1 MDLQIA
7 QQLIVS
13 LGLGMLIGL
22 QRERS
27 GSTVAGI
34 RTFPLI
40 TLFGTISGQLAQTY
54 GGGIIA
60 AGLVALAALSFV
72 PNLPKLK
79 AGEISGMTT
88 EVAMLLLYGLGA
100 FIVTG
105 PMVLVVAT
113 GGAVALLLHWKESLH
128 RFARAI
134 GEADMQAIMRFV
146 LISMVILPVLPNQD
160 YGPFAVFNPFEI
172 WLMVVL
178 IVGMSLCG
186 YVAYKLFGARGG
198 VLLAGLLGGLISSTA
213 TTVSASR
220 RVKQSTAGAAL
231 AAVIIMLAS
240 VMAQLRIIAEVGLVA
255 PRSFAALAP
264 PLAAMLA
271 AMVVVGAAAYFL
283 TPKSRSDLPAQG
295 NPAELKPALIF
306 AIIYALIK
314 LGVAA
319 SREHFGSS
327 GLYIIAVMSGLAD
340 MDAITLSTSRLV
352 DSQGL
357 DSDTGWRMILIAS
370 MSNLLFK
377 GGTVAVLG
385 GAALFRKVAVLFG
398 ASLAAGAAVLILW
411 P

>member
-1 MDLQIA
+1 MDFLIA

-27 GSTVAGI
+27 GSTVGGI

-40 TLFGTISGQLAQTY
+40 TLFGTICGQLAQTH
-54 GGGIIA
+54 GGFIVAG
-60 AGLVALAALSFV
+60 GLVALAALSFI

-79 AGEISGMTT
+79 AGEINGMTT
-88 EVAMLLLYGLGA
+88 EVAMLLLYALGA
-100 FIVTG
+100 FLVTG

-146 LISMVILPVLPNQD
+146 LISMVILPVLPNAD
-160 YGPFAVFNPFEI
+160 YGPYNVLNPFEI

-186 YVAYKLFGARGG
+186 YVAYKLLGARGG
-198 VLLAGLLGGLISSTA
+198 VVLAGLLGGLISSTA

-220 RVKQSTAGAAL
+220 RVKQSTAGTAL
-231 AAVIIMLAS
+231 AAVVIMLAS
-240 VMAQLRIIAEVGLVA
+240 IMATGRVIAEIGMVA

-264 PLAAMLA
+264 PLAALLA
-271 AMVVVGAAAYFL
+271 AMAVIGVAAWL
-283 TPKSRSDLPAQG
+283 WTPKSRSEMPTQG

-319 SREHFGSS
+319 SRENFGSS
-327 GLYIIAVMSGLAD
+327 GLYAIAVMSGLAD
-340 MDAITLSTSRLV
+340 MDAITLSTSRMV

-357 DSDTGWRMILIAS
+357 EAGMGWRMILVAT
-370 MSNLLFK
+370 MSNLVFK
-377 GGTVAVLG
+377 AGAVAVLG
-385 GAALFRKVAVLFG
+385 GGALFARVGVLFG
-398 ASLAAGAAVLILW
+398 ASLAAGAAILILW